1 MSVCHSTSL
10 VLEGGALCYYGPQD
24 AHWRVPL
31 EAIRVLGE
39 FHSSELEHGHYLALV
54 IDDSG
59 AWLQCPCIA
68 VGVHET
74 LRELAHIWGAPL
86 ELRLGSPSMDASR
99 ALWPERLAGQE
110 MFATDAS
117 GRLEVRGTLL
127 DSA

>member
-10 VLEGGALCYYGPQD
+10 VLDDGALCYYGPQD

-31 EAIRVLGE
+31 DAIRVLGE
-39 FHSSELEHGHYLALV
+39 FRSSALEHGHYLAVV

-74 LRELAHIWGAPL
+74 LRELAGRWNAPL
-86 ELRLGSPSMDASR
+86 ELGLGAASSGASR
-99 ALWPERLAGQE
+99 VLWPRPLAGEE
-110 MFATDAS
+110 MFTTDAA
-117 GRLEVRGTLL
+117 GRLELRG
-127 DSA
+127 SA

>member
-10 VLEGGALCYYGPQD
+10 VLEDGALCYYGPQD

-31 EAIRVLGE
+31 DAIRVLGE
-39 FHSSELEHGHYLALV
+39 LRSSALEHGHYLAVV

-74 LRELAHIWGAPL
+74 LRELAGRWGVPL
-86 ELRLGSPSMDASR
+86 DLRLGTATPDASR
-99 ALWPERLAGQE
+99 VLWPEQLAGQE
-110 MFATDAS
+110 MFTTDAS
-117 GRLEVRGTLL
+117 GRVELRGVLL
-127 DSA
+127 